1 MAPDDF
7 NSPLTVKVAQSD
19 LLFHSDSQSGVV
31 DHAVITIF

>member
-19 LLFHSDSQSGVV
+19 LLFHSDSQCGVV
-31 DHAVITIF
+31 DPVIITIF